1 MMMGFNKRIFSREGI
16 IKNLDNIMR
25 YLDSDAAYLTDDFS
39 VTIYRMFNDG
49 KTEEEILEKIKELN
63 KE

>member
-1 MMMGFNKRIFSREGI
+1 MGFNKRIFSREGI
-16 IKNLDNIMR
+16 LKNLDNIMR

-49 KTEEEILEKIKELN
+49 KTEEEILKKIKELN

>member
-1 MMMGFNKRIFSREGI
+1 MTGFNKRFFNKEGI
-16 IKNLDNIMR
+16 LKNLDNIMK

-39 VTIYRMFNDG
+39 VIIYRMFNEG
-49 KTEEEILEKIKELN
+49 KTENEILEKIKELN

>member
-1 MMMGFNKRIFSREGI
+1 MTGFNKRFFSKEGI
-16 IKNLDNIMR
+16 LKNLDNIMK

-39 VTIYRMFNDG
+39 VIIYRMFNEG

-63 KE
+63 K

>member
-1 MMMGFNKRIFSREGI
+1 MTGFNKRIFSREGI
-16 IKNLDNIMR
+16 LKNLDNIMR
-25 YLDSDAAYLTDDFS
+25 YLDSYAAYLTDDFS

>member
-1 MMMGFNKRIFSREGI
+1 MK
-16 IKNLDNIMR
+16 

-39 VTIYRMFNDG
+39 VIVYRMFNEG

>member
-1 MMMGFNKRIFSREGI
+1 MGFNKRIFSREGI

-63 KE
+63 EE

>member
-16 IKNLDNIMR
+16 LKNLDNIMR

>member
-1 MMMGFNKRIFSREGI
+1 MN
-16 IKNLDNIMR
+16 

-49 KTEEEILEKIKELN
+49 KTEEEILERIKELN
-63 KE
+63 KK

>member
-1 MMMGFNKRIFSREGI
+1 MTGFNKRIFSKEGI
-16 IKNLDNIMR
+16 LKNLDNIMR

-39 VTIYRMFNDG
+39 STIYRMFNEG

-63 KE
+63 NK

>member
-1 MMMGFNKRIFSREGI
+1 MMGFNKRIFSREGI

>member
-1 MMMGFNKRIFSREGI
+1 MTGFNKRIFSKEGI
-16 IKNLDNIMR
+16 LKNLDNIMR

-39 VTIYRMFNDG
+39 LTIYRMFNEG

-63 KE
+63 NE

>member
-1 MMMGFNKRIFSREGI
+1 MGFNKRIFSREGI

>member
-1 MMMGFNKRIFSREGI
+1 MTGFNKRIFSREGI
-16 IKNLDNIMR
+16 LKNLDNIMK

-63 KE
+63 KK

>member
-1 MMMGFNKRIFSREGI
+1 MGFNKRIFSREGI
-16 IKNLDNIMR
+16 LKNLDNIMR